1 MLGMALVLEGML
13 QAVGTG
19 EHDVLAWTGG
29 NDSLY
34 GQWGKDTYLLGSQ
47 QAGKLAAGTV
57 TLKFDRENI
66 ENAHVLIDTKS
77 IDTKNSQIVFL
88 MSDTLLPSHTS
99 IAQKDNS
106 LYIQYDANSS
116 LTIDNWSAVQE
127 SMGGNIS
134 FNYLG
139 DKMQYGVQN
148 NSLVKK

>member
-1 MLGMALVLEGML
+1 
-13 QAVGTG
+13 
-19 EHDVLAWTGG
+19 
-29 NDSLY
+29 
-34 GQWGKDTYLLGSQ
+34 
-47 QAGKLAAGTV
+47 
-57 TLKFDRENI
+57 
-66 ENAHVLIDTKS
+66 
-77 IDTKNSQIVFL
+77 